1 MSKIVMTGKRTRKP
15 KQEEYPLDKPE
26 YGNGTRCVV
35 SIREYEF
42 YNFETKKSIKSK
54 YEVSL
59 YETNNLWGI
68 SNHHPNLYIA
78 INTLAEAQ
86 KFVEENFGGKWK
98 WDKVKR
104 KLINI
109 RECSSWNEVF
119 DKTSKIYDDT
129 CKKFENYDQKEK
141 DLFENLRINAKT
153 ALNWFRNAFH
163 EKEDLEGK
171 KLEEAAYFAIRCT
184 EDLVRFFDKEYDYE

>member
-15 KQEEYPLDKPE
+15 IDFEDNKDKPE

-35 SIREYEF
+35 NLREYEF

-54 YEVSL
+54 YEVCL
-59 YETNNLWGI
+59 YETSNLWGI
-68 SNHHPNLYIA
+68 TNHDWNKP

-86 KFVEENFGGKWK
+86 KFVEDNFGGKWK

-104 KLINI
+104 KLINV
-109 RECSSWNEVF
+109 RECSTWNEVF
-119 DKTSKIYDDT
+119 DKTSKIFDDT
-129 CKKFENYDQKEK
+129 CKKFETFDQKEK
-141 DLFENLRINAKT
+141 HLFETLRINARV

-163 EKEDLEGK
+163 EKDDLEGK